1 MQDGRIALGP
11 LVRALA
17 QKSYMEFGVEK
28 DKLRNNNNYFF

>member
-17 QKSYMEFGVEK
+17 QKSYNEFGIEK
-28 DKLRNNNNYFF
+28 DKLCFMI